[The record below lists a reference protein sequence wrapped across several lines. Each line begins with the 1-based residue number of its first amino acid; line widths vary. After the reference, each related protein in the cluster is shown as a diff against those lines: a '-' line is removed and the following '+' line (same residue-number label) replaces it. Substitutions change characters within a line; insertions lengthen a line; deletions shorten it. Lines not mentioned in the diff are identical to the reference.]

1 VIDRSLNYGRDVVC
15 SLLRQARP
23 YASVLDIGAGKGY
36 DLMAARSLEPQA
48 ALYAI
53 ECHGPAAE
61 NLRSAEICTYC
72 INIESEPIP
81 LPAES
86 IDVVI
91 SNQTFE
97 HLKEV
102 FWVLHEISRVLK
114 IGGHLLVGVPN
125 LASLHNR
132 ILLAAGQ
139 QPTSM
144 KNFSAHVRGYTRSD
158 FVKLMGC
165 FPLGYQLRSW
175 RGSNF
180 YPFPPVLARPAAR
193 LLPSMA
199 WAVFMLF
206 QKTLPYNREFLD
218 YPKEFETNFYLGEQ
232 G

>member
-1 VIDRSLNYGRDVVC
+1 VV
-15 SLLRQARP
+15 L
-23 YASVLDIGAGKGY
+23 
-36 DLMAARSLEPQA
+36 
-48 ALYAI
+48 
-53 ECHGPAAE
+53 
-61 NLRSAEICTYC
+61 
-72 INIESEPIP
+72 
-81 LPAES
+81 
-86 IDVVI
+86 

-114 IGGHLLVGVPN
+114 VGGHLLVGVPN

-144 KNFSAHVRGYTRSD
+144 KNSSAHVRGYTRSD
-158 FVKLMGC
+158 FVKLLGC
-165 FPLGYQLRSW
+165 FPRGYQLRAW

-180 YPFPPVLARPAAR
+180 YPFPPALARPAAR

-218 YPKEFETNFYLGEQ
+218 YPKAAQLETNFYLGEQ
-232 G
+232 SSG